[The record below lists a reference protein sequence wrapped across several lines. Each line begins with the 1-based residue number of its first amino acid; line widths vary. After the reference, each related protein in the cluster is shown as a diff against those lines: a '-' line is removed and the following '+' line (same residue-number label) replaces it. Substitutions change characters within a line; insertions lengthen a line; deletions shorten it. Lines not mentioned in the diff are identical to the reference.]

1 MDFSTE
7 GIAPGG
13 LTSKTEIR
21 ILLCYL
27 LSSVNRPLSLTQI
40 TDIVRRDELVNY
52 FELSDSIPDMIKSG
66 HIHVDHTE
74 DKEDYYTATDLG
86 RETSETL
93 ERSLPKTV
101 RDKTIRAATRLL
113 ARAKRDSYAKFD
125 STPCDN
131 GGYTARMRILDGN
144 DELLNLSVFLPDR
157 AQVESVRRAFLGD
170 PALLYKGVLA
180 LLTGDLKA
188 VGGLIP
194 SKDAEYYRED
204 D

>member
-66 HIHVDHTE
+66 HIRVDHTE
-74 DKEDYYTATDLG
+74 DKEEYYTATDLG

-101 RDKTIRAATRLL
+101 RDKTIRA
-113 ARAKRDSYAKFD
+113 
-125 STPCDN
+125 DN
-131 GGYTARMRILDGN
+131 GGYTARMRILDGD